1 MVAQPAPLRNAA
13 ESRPA
18 SSPRTVRVLVRPRLA
33 LLLLVLALVACAPA
47 VRPETAAATS
57 VKMAIAIA
65 PASLDPTVG
74 SIPWNLQQLGMGET
88 LTRVDRKSMIVP
100 WLAQSV
106 TAIDDHDW
114 QIVLRDGVTFY
125 DGKPVDAVAVE
136 KSLEHSIA
144 KDPDAASL
152 LVPESIAVTAPNTL
166 VIRTKDPAPAL
177 MSTLAH
183 YSLLIHDADA
193 AGADPAGFAQSPNL
207 TGPFK
212 PVSFQKD
219 AEIRLQRNDRYW
231 GDKPQVSDVDVL
243 FVPDANTRTSALLS
257 GQVDLAYQP
266 SPDGVAALQQ
276 RSDLTVKAP
285 TVAYQYFM
293 LLNVNKPEFQ
303 DQAVR
308 QAMSLAIDRTALA
321 SRVLRGAAVPATG
334 AFSTVFPF
342 SLTTGY
348 GFDPGQ
354 ANQKLDAAGW
364 TMGPDGVRRQRGT
377 QLAFTLISYPQRPE
391 LGAMAVAIQSE
402 LKNVG
407 IQVDLRQVDDI
418 NNALKD
424 PSFDASMYAVNT
436 APTGDPATLLNL
448 FYKSGAPS
456 NFGGFSSPTIDAEI
470 AELNTASTDRSQL
483 AQTIQQDLLDAAPD
497 IYLVVPKFAVG
508 LDARLKDYEPYP
520 SDYYIIDSQL
530 HVAS

>member
-1 MVAQPAPLRNAA
+1 
-13 ESRPA
+13 
-18 SSPRTVRVLVRPRLA
+18 
-33 LLLLVLALVACAPA
+33 
-47 VRPETAAATS
+47 
-57 VKMAIAIA
+57 MAIAIA
-65 PASLDPTVG
+65 PASLDPTLG

-88 LTRVDRKSMIVP
+88 LTRVDRNSTVVP

-106 TAIDDHDW
+106 TATDDHDW
-114 QIVLRDGVTFY
+114 EVVLRDGVTFF
-125 DGKPVDAVAVE
+125 DGKPVDAVAVK
-136 KSLEHSIA
+136 KSLERSIA

-152 LVPESIAVTAPNTL
+152 LTPESITVTAPNTL

-193 AGADPAGFAQSPNL
+193 ADADPSGLAQSPNL

-212 PVSFQKD
+212 PVSFKKD

-231 GDKPQVSDVDVL
+231 GDKAQVSDVDVL
-243 FVPDANTRTSALLS
+243 FVPDANARTEALMS
-257 GQVDLAYQP
+257 NQVDLAYQP
-266 SPDGVAALQQ
+266 SPDGVAAIQQ

-293 LLNVNKPEFQ
+293 VLNVNKPQFQ

-308 QAMSLAIDRTALA
+308 QALSLAIDRTALA
-321 SRVLRGAAVPATG
+321 SSVLRGAAVPATG

-342 SLTTGY
+342 AMQTGY
-348 GFDPGQ
+348 GFDPAQ
-354 ANQKLDAAGW
+354 AKQKLDTAGW
-364 TMGPDGVRRQRGT
+364 TTQPDGVRTHSGSR
-377 QLAFTLISYPQRPE
+377 LAFTLITYPQRPE

-402 LKNVG
+402 LKDVG
-407 IQVDLRQVDDI
+407 VQVDIRQVDDI
-418 NNALKD
+418 NSTLKD

-436 APTGDPATLLNL
+436 APTGDPSTLLNL

-470 AELNTASTDRSQL
+470 AELNAASTGRTQL
-483 AQTIQQDLLDAAPD
+483 AEKIQQDLLDQAPD

-530 HVAS
+530 HLAS

>member
-1 MVAQPAPLRNAA
+1 MSMVMA
-13 ESRPA
+13 
-18 SSPRTVRVLVRPRLA
+18 
-33 LLLLVLALVACAPA
+33 ALVACAPA
-47 VRPETAAATS
+47 NPHTTSGGSAVAAAGPTTVAPTLAAATATGPASAS
-57 VKMAIAIA
+57 VTMALAIA

-88 LTRVDRKSMIVP
+88 LTRVDRNSRIVP

-106 TAIDDHDW
+106 TATDDHAW

-125 DGKPVDAVAVE
+125 DGNPVDAAAV
-136 KSLEHSIA
+136 KRSLEQSIA

-152 LVPESIAVTAPNTL
+152 LVPDSITVSAPNTL

-193 AGADPAGFAQSPNL
+193 ADADPTGFAQSPNL

-212 PVSFQKD
+212 PVSFKKD
-219 AEIRLQRNDRYW
+219 SEIRLQRNDRYW
-231 GDKPQVSDVDVL
+231 GNRPQVGDVDVL
-243 FVPDANTRTSALLS
+243 IVPDANARTSALLS

-266 SPDGVAALQQ
+266 SPEGVAALQQ

-293 LLNVNKPEFQ
+293 VLNVRKPQFE
-303 DQAVR
+303 DPAVR
-308 QAMSLAIDRTALA
+308 QAMSLAIDRNALA
-321 SRVLRGAAVPATG
+321 SSVLRGAAVPATG

-342 SLTTGY
+342 SLQTGY
-348 GFDPGQ
+348 AFDPQQ
-354 ANQKLDAAGW
+354 ANQKLDMAGW
-364 TMGPDGVRRQRGT
+364 ALGPEGVRSQGET
-377 QLAFTLISYPQRPE
+377 KLAFTLISYPQRPE

-407 IQVDLRQVDDI
+407 IQADIRQVDDI
-418 NNALKD
+418 NSALKD

-436 APTGDPATLLNL
+436 APTADPSTLLNL

-456 NFGGFSSPTIDAEI
+456 NFGGFSSPTVDAEI

-483 AQTIQQDLLDAAPD
+483 AGKIQQDLLDEAPD

-508 LDARLKDYEPYP
+508 LDARLEDYEPYP
-520 SDYYIIDSQL
+520 SDYYIIDNQL
-530 HVAS
+530 HVAN